1 MIDRLIEALIYLP
14 IILFSLSLH
23 EVSHGFM
30 AYKLG
35 DNTAKAFGRLTLNP
49 LAHIDILGTL
59 SMLLFRF
66 GWAKPVPVNFSNL
79 KYKRL
84 GPILVSVAGPLS
96 NFLLALITM
105 IIYSVL
111 LALKVSVHEFL
122 VDYMIM
128 TIQIN
133 VILAAFNLIPVP
145 PLDGSK
151 IVLSLLPYRWQFA
164 VYKYEPYIQMGLFVL
179 LYSGVLDPVINAIA
193 GFALDIILKV
203 GNFVFDLL
211 S

>member
-23 EVSHGFM
+23 ELAHGYA

-35 DNTAKAFGRLTLNP
+35 DNTAKAYGRLTLNP
-49 LAHIDILGTL
+49 LAHIDLIGTI
-59 SMLLFRF
+59 SMMFFRF

-96 NFLLALITM
+96 NFLLAAVVM
-105 IIYSVL
+105 VIYSICF
-111 LALKVSVHEFL
+111 ALKVPMHNFVL
-122 VDYMIM
+122 DYIGM
-128 TIQIN
+128 TIQLN
-133 VILAAFNLIPVP
+133 VILAAFNLIPLP

-151 IVLSLLPYRWQFA
+151 IILSLLPYKLQFT
-164 VYKYEPYIQMGLFVL
+164 VYKYEPYIQIALFAM
-179 LYSGVLDPVINAIA
+179 LYFGVLDPVINTIA
-193 GFALDIILKV
+193 SFALNILSDM
-203 GNFVFDLL
+203 GEFVFKIFA
-211 S
+211 

>member
-23 EVSHGFM
+23 ELAHGYA

-35 DNTAKAFGRLTLNP
+35 DNTAKAYGRLTLNP
-49 LAHIDILGTL
+49 LAHIDLIGTI
-59 SMLLFRF
+59 SMMFFRF

-96 NFLLALITM
+96 NFLLAAVVM
-105 IIYSVL
+105 VIYSICF
-111 LALKVSVHEFL
+111 ALKVPMHNFVL
-122 VDYMIM
+122 DYIGM
-128 TIQIN
+128 TIQLN
-133 VILAAFNLIPVP
+133 VILAAFNLIPLP

-151 IVLSLLPYRWQFA
+151 IILSLLPYKLQFT
-164 VYKYEPYIQMGLFVL
+164 VYKYEPYIQIALFAM
-179 LYSGVLDPVINAIA
+179 LYFGVLDPVINTIA
-193 GFALDIILKV
+193 SFALNILSDM
-203 GNFVFDLL
+203 GEFVYKIFA
-211 S
+211 

>member
-23 EVSHGFM
+23 ELAHGYA

-35 DNTAKAFGRLTLNP
+35 DNTAKAYGRLTLNP
-49 LAHIDILGTL
+49 LAHIDLIGTI
-59 SMLLFRF
+59 SMMFFRF

-96 NFLLALITM
+96 NFLLAAVVM
-105 IIYSVL
+105 VIYSICF
-111 LALKVSVHEFL
+111 ALKVPMHNFVL
-122 VDYMIM
+122 DYIGM
-128 TIQIN
+128 TIQLN
-133 VILAAFNLIPVP
+133 VILAAFNLIPLP

-151 IVLSLLPYRWQFA
+151 IILSLFPYKLQFT
-164 VYKYEPYIQMGLFVL
+164 VYKYEPYIQIALFAM
-179 LYSGVLDPVINAIA
+179 LYFGVLDPVINTIA
-193 GFALDIILKV
+193 SFALNILSDM
-203 GNFVFDLL
+203 GEFVYKIFA
-211 S
+211 